1 MSPSTLSQWSY
12 GMTYAALLVPV
23 ESNTDPDYRLAFAV
37 DLANQ
42 FDAKLIGIGAEMWR
56 SPMGDFGDGLGT
68 SLLIQNEFADVEA
81 DLARAEAKFREIA
94 AAVHN
99 GIDWRSVLQFPIPQ
113 IAAQARA
120 ADLIVTS
127 RSTHHSTS
135 NYNFAAPGAMAL
147 QAGRPVIVAPSDATK
162 LELRRVLVAWKDTR
176 ASRSRRRATITAACG
191 SDIGGG
197 DLRLSGC
204 GSHEDS
210 PR

>member
-1 MSPSTLSQWSY
+1 
-12 GMTYAALLVPV
+12 MTYAALLVPV